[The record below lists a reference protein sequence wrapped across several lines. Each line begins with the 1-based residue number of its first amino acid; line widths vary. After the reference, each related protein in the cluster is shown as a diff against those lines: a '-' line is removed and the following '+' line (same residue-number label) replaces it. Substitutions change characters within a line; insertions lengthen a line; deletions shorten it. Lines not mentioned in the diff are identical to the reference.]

1 MHETNWVVEPL
12 KQAALATLYQL
23 VVMLGVFFVAGL
35 LLYLLARFT
44 RNAFARVG
52 LSKFEVVI
60 TGWVGTP
67 VHELGHA
74 FFCLVFLHRIESI
87 KLFRPDSADG
97 SLGYV
102 HHSYNKRNLY
112 QRIGNFFIGVGPV
125 IFGAVVLF
133 AVMYFFLPNYEVVR
147 NIVFSPGL
155 QEGNLLKLGEQ
166 WQVIA
171 NGSLEILRLL
181 FHPQNFEYASFWIF
195 LYLSLAIS
203 SHMELSP
210 SDIRGMLGGL
220 WIIVIV
226 LFVINILT
234 VALGLDFSR
243 YTFMGVSYTGMVFGM
258 FVYAIL
264 ISAINFLISYTLI
277 SACTLLRFRRLIN
290 PFF

>member
-1 MHETNWVVEPL
+1 MSETNWVVEPL

-23 VVMLGVFFVAGL
+23 VVVLGVFFVAGL

-44 RNAFARVG
+44 RNTFARAG

-60 TGWVGTP
+60 TGWLGTS
-67 VHELGHA
+67 VHELGHT
-74 FFCLVFLHRIESI
+74 FFCLMFLHRIESI

-125 IFGAVVLF
+125 IFGAMALF

-166 WQVIA
+166 WQIIA
-171 NGSLEILRLL
+171 GGSLEIIRLL
-181 FHPQNFEYASFWIF
+181 SSPDNFEYASFWIF

-210 SDIRGMLGGL
+210 ADLKSMFSGLGILALFLFAVNIIALIFGYGISENVLRINTHTGILFGL
-220 WIIVIV
+220 F
-226 LFVINILT
+226 L
-234 VALGLDFSR
+234 
-243 YTFMGVSYTGMVFGM
+243 
-258 FVYAIL
+258 YAII
-264 ISAINFLISYTLI
+264 ISLINFLVSYFVLSLYTFI
-277 SACTLLRFRRLIN
+277 RFRRLVN